1 MCASKA
7 LTLNIQVF
15 HPKPLVNLTQIKKI
29 QRTSNYFSG
38 TDRITKV
45 NPQEEIYMSNK
56 FARVSPR
63 SSDSMFT
70 STLSEEARE
79 AVVFSAV
86 AFSARMPAI

>member
-45 NPQEEIYMSNK
+45 NPQEEIYH
-56 FARVSPR
+56 V
-63 SSDSMFT
+63 
-70 STLSEEARE
+70 E
-79 AVVFSAV
+79 
-86 AFSARMPAI
+86 